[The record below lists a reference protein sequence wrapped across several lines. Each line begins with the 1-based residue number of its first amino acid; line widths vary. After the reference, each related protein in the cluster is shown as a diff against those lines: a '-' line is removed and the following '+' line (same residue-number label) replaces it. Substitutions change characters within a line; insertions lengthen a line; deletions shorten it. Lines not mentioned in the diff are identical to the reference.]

1 MTVEEPAEP
10 DKKSIDEWLLEHTNA
25 TPEGLEQAK
34 KEAEKDARRHSLEE
48 SEEENAGG

>member
-10 DKKSIDEWLLEHTNA
+10 DKESIDEWLLEHTNS

-34 KEAEKDARRHSLEE
+34 REAERDARRHR
-48 SEEENAGG
+48 EEEEEEEDEDG